1 MYSCLENPR
10 GQKVWRATVHGVAKS
25 CTKWATKRT
34 HRALDPGACR
44 AATCPDRT
52 ECTSLPWSQGRDGA
66 GALLHHCSS
75 VGGVRRGEK
84 RVCFFFF
91 FLDFRG
97 FASNSLNFSFYLI
110 YPSLLSTCLSRS
122 TQTEWS
128 KSMLLFLLPICQD
141 LSTRI
146 IQKISRTMMLDSS
159 GLDFWHLYQASDK
172 DLNSAQCFFSRVLDM
187 ITFCTN

>member
-1 MYSCLENPR
+1 MDR
-10 GQKVWRATVHGVAKS
+10 RVWRATVHGVAKS
-25 CTKWATKRT
+25 CTKWATKHT

-44 AATCPDRT
+44 ATTCPGRT
-52 ECTSLPWSQGRDGA
+52 ESTSLPWSQGRDGA
-66 GALLHHCSS
+66 GALLHPCSR
-75 VGGVRRGEK
+75 VGGIKKGGK
-84 RVCFFFF
+84 KGCFF

-122 TQTEWS
+122 TLAEWS
-128 KSMLLFLLPICQD
+128 KSMLLFLLPICQG

-146 IQKISRTMMLDSS
+146 IRKISQTMMLDSS
-159 GLDFWHLYQASDK
+159 GLDFWHLYQPSDK
-172 DLNSAQCFFSRVLDM
+172 DLNSAQCFFLRVLDM